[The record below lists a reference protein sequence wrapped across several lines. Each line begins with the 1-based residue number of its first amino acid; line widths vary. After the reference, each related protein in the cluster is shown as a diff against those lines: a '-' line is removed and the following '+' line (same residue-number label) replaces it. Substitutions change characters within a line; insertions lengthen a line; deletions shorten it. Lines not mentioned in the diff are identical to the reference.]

1 MLIQSAAALCFAA
14 SLAAAPSQSRPYRPA
29 KARRHFITLYA
40 DRQFVRATGFAQ
52 HPLGDLLGQE
62 VDEVHLQSYQYQTKD
77 NQTQVT
83 VNEFGQRATAI
94 GATVYPFGSSS
105 GPTLAVRGSLE
116 TIPDIH
122 LSFTGPAPAPTYEVT
137 GGHAIDVGAGIEMSD
152 RSAGWGLGTHAF
164 VIGGVGRAITDQ
176 RDGKRYFAEGGGG
189 IMFGPFGFDIAF
201 RYLVETFPLP
211 IDHSLRTIPII
222 LRGTV
227 SF

>member
-1 MLIQSAAALCFAA
+1 MLIQSAAALCVAA
-14 SLAAAPSQSRPYRPA
+14 SLAAAPSVSRPYQPP

-40 DRQFVRATGFAQ
+40 EQQFVQATGFAK
-52 HPLGDLLGQE
+52 HPLQDLLGQE
-62 VDEVHLQSYQYQTKD
+62 VNEVHLQSYQYLTKD

-83 VNEFGQRATAI
+83 VDEFGRRATAI

-122 LSFTGPAPAPTYEVT
+122 LSFTGPAPAPTYDLT

-152 RSAGWGLGTHAF
+152 RSAGWGIGTHAF
-164 VIGGVGRAITDQ
+164 FIGGVGRAMTDQ
-176 RDGKRYFAEGGGG
+176 RDGRRYFAEGGGG
-189 IMFGPFGFDIAF
+189 VMFGPFGVDVAF

-211 IDHSLRTIPII
+211 IDHSIRTIPII